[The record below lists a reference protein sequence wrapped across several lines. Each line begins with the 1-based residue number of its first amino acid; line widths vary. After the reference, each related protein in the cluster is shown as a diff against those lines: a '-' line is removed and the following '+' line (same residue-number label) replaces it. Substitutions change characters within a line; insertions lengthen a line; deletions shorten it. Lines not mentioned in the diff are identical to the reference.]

1 MDRKITDRD
10 YIKMADLAYLP
21 FVTGDAGKTIG
32 TIFGNRPIILQ
43 DTNCNGEPDDDEK
56 KEWEHILH
64 EIMTSKNNTYYG
76 SDFLNEWKVFA
87 VDDQNQVA
95 DGTGFF
101 GVAFQNTETEEVVF
115 AFRGTEGG
123 NPLEIPK
130 DMVIT
135 DGQIVLGIVPKQF
148 KQALTFYDSTMKKVN
163 LTAGMSLN
171 AEIKTGKRRIIEFFL
186 SPVMQSLDESL
197 KLR

>member
-1 MDRKITDRD
+1 MDRQITDRD
-10 YIKMADLAYLP
+10 YLKMADLAYLP
-21 FVTGDAGKTIG
+21 FKDGDRGNTIAEV
-32 TIFGNRPIILQ
+32 FANRPDIKR
-43 DTNCNGEPDDDEK
+43 DTNCNGDVDGDEK
-56 KEWEHILH
+56 KKWEHILK
-64 EIMTSKNNTYYG
+64 EVSTAKDNTYYG
-76 SDFLNEWKVFA
+76 NDFLNEWKVYA
-87 VDDQNQVA
+87 VEDQNQVA
-95 DGTGFF
+95 GGTGFF
-101 GVAFQNTETEEVVF
+101 GVAFQNIETQEVVF
-115 AFRGTEGG
+115 AFRGTEGD

>member
-1 MDRKITDRD
+1 MDRQITDRD
-10 YIKMADLAYLP
+10 YLKMADLAYLP
-21 FVTGDAGKTIG
+21 FVKGDIGKSIQTV
-32 TIFGNRPIILQ
+32 FANRPDIKR
-43 DTNCNGEPDDDEK
+43 DKNCNGDVDEK
-56 KEWEHILH
+56 KEWAHILQ
-64 EIMTSKNNTYYG
+64 EALTSKDNTYFG
-76 SDFLNEWKVFA
+76 SSFLNDWKVYA
-87 VDDQNQVA
+87 VEDQNQVA
-95 DGTGFF
+95 GGTGFF
-101 GVAFQNTETEEVVF
+101 GVAFQNTKTEEVVF
-115 AFRGTEGG
+115 AFRGTEGD

-148 KQALTFYDSTMKKVN
+148 KQALTFYDSTIKKVN

>member
-1 MDRKITDRD
+1 M
-10 YIKMADLAYLP
+10 
-21 FVTGDAGKTIG
+21 
-32 TIFGNRPIILQ
+32 
-43 DTNCNGEPDDDEK
+43 
-56 KEWEHILH
+56 
-64 EIMTSKNNTYYG
+64 
-76 SDFLNEWKVFA
+76 
-87 VDDQNQVA
+87 
-95 DGTGFF
+95 
-101 GVAFQNTETEEVVF
+101 
-115 AFRGTEGG
+115 
-123 NPLEIPK
+123 EIPK

-135 DGQIVLGIVPKQF
+135 DGQIVLGIVPQQF